1 MVPISSSVDV
11 QSAAFRENDRALRA
25 QVARLQEELTAAS
38 SKRSARSL
46 ARHREQGKL
55 PAKERLERLLDPGT
69 PFLEIGALAARGQ
82 YEGDVHK
89 AGSFCGIGVVSGQ
102 RVMVNANDATV
113 KGGTIYP
120 LGVKKALRAQQI
132 AMENRL
138 PFVSL
143 VDSGG
148 AYLPL
153 QSEVFPD
160 ADDGGRIFYNQAW
173 MSRMGIP
180 QFCAVMGLCTAG
192 AAYIPA
198 MSDEV
203 VQVRGTGAIFLGG
216 PPLVKAATGEE
227 VTAEELGGVEVH
239 AASSGVTDYVAE
251 DDDDAIRILR
261 RLVARLP
268 AQALP
273 RPQQRPRAPRY
284 DPQELY
290 GIVPQRTATPYDV
303 REVIARMVDASE
315 FEEFRASYGPTL
327 VCGWAYIH
335 GFLTGIIANNGILF
349 SEAALKGAHFI
360 QLCERR
366 GTPLLFL
373 QNISGF
379 MIGRD
384 YERGGITK
392 HGQQLITAVSTCT
405 VPKLTTVIGGSF
417 GAGNYAMCGRAYG
430 PRFLWMWPNAQ
441 IGVMGGEEA
450 ARVLISV
457 QDGQRQ
463 REGLPPISEEEA
475 QMIREPII
483 ENALREGDA
492 WYSTAQLWDDGVV
505 DPAKTR
511 DVIGLCLGLVQR
523 HADGGPGGGATG
535 FGTFRT

>member
-1 MVPISSSVDV
+1 MLPLATQIAPTSENF
-11 QSAAFRENDRALRA
+11 QSNHRHNRALL
-25 QVARLQEELTAAS
+25 QRLKEELRVAAE
-38 SKRSARSL
+38 KRSPKAL
-46 ARHREQGKL
+46 ARHRDQGKL
-55 PAKERLERLLDPGT
+55 TAKERLERLLDPGT
-69 PFLEIGALAARGQ
+69 PFLEIGALAARGL

-89 AGSFCGIGVVSGQ
+89 AGSFSGIGIVSG
-102 RVMVNANDATV
+102 RAVVVNVNDAMV

-120 LGVKKALRAQQI
+120 MGVKKALRLQQI

-143 VDSGG
+143 IDSGG

-180 QFCAVMGLCTAG
+180 QLCAVMGLCTAG

-203 VQVRGTGAIFLGG
+203 VHVRNTGAIFLGG
-216 PPLVKAATGEE
+216 PPLVKAATGED
-227 VTAEELGGVEVH
+227 VTAEELGGADVH
-239 AASSGVTDYVAE
+239 CSLSGVSDYMAE
-251 DDDDAIRILR
+251 SDADAIDILR
-261 RLVARLP
+261 RLVDKLP
-268 AQALP
+268 AQHLP
-273 RPQQRPRAPRY
+273 QPQRPARPPRY
-284 DPQELY
+284 DAEELY
-290 GIVPQRTATPYDV
+290 GIIPPRTSIPYDA
-303 REVIARMVDASE
+303 REVIARLVDDSA
-315 FEEFRASYGPTL
+315 FEEFRANFGPTL

-335 GFLTGIIANNGILF
+335 GFLVGIIANNGILF
-349 SEAALKGAHFI
+349 SESAQKATHFI

-366 GTPLLFL
+366 DTPLIFL

-392 HGQQLITAVSTCT
+392 HGQQMVTAVSTAT
-405 VPKLTTVIGGSF
+405 VPKLTIMIGGSF

-450 ARVLISV
+450 AKVLISV
-457 QDGQRQ
+457 QNSQRA
-463 REGLPPISEEEA
+463 REGLPPLSEEESA
-475 QMIREPII
+475 MIREPVV
-483 ENALREGDA
+483 EASLSEGDA
-492 WYSTAQLWDDGVV
+492 WYSTAQLWDDGII
-505 DPAKTR
+505 DPAKSR
-511 DVIGLCLGLVQR
+511 DVLGLCLGLCRRQE
-523 HADGGPGGGATG
+523 ASG
-535 FGTFRT
+535 FGVFRT